1 MLAQYY
7 IRNSLDVK
15 SVCKCLYSLNFNA
28 GRVKIS
34 KITEVTSMADI
45 RKILSQLAA
54 QEGQL
59 LNTQFLAPCVRGGR
73 VRTRIGGMIYTFEPQ
88 PRKFEGWGVFGPVN
102 DKIAAVVDEPSL
114 PQIAEYLQL
123 LVPIRLQLARVLQG
137 QTWLAY
143 PVNESDAK
151 QRAGVAKPVPV
162 HLVTEGSQFEQIVA
176 RWDGHAWWFEEI
188 DRRADPL
195 LSEHL
200 KDALKKLILPQE
212 VRFKGMTPEMRI
224 VYELVCRNI
233 KDFDQKVR
241 DEQRLQRAL
250 KMGGGELRDF
260 SDRADYWLVEWTSG
274 SGEHHSSA
282 IAKNDLTVM
291 SAGICL
297 SGLDKDFDLQSLVG
311 VVENG

>member
-1 MLAQYY
+1 
-7 IRNSLDVK
+7 
-15 SVCKCLYSLNFNA
+15 
-28 GRVKIS
+28 
-34 KITEVTSMADI
+34 MADI
-45 RKILSQLAA
+45 RKIISQLAA
-54 QEGQL
+54 QEGEL
-59 LNTQFLAPCVRGGR
+59 LDTQFLAPCVRGGR
-73 VRTRIGGMIYTFEPQ
+73 VRTKIGGMIYTFQ
-88 PRKFEGWGVFGPVN
+88 LQQRKFEGWAILEPIN
-102 DKIAAVVDEPSL
+102 DKIAAVVEEPSL
-114 PQIAEYLQL
+114 PQVAEYLQL

-151 QRAGVAKPVPV
+151 QRVGFAKPVAV
-162 HLVTEGSQFEQIVA
+162 HLVSESSQFEQIVA
-176 RWDGHAWWFEEI
+176 RWDGNCLWFEEI

-195 LSEHL
+195 LCEEL

-233 KDFDQKVR
+233 KDFAPKVR

-250 KMGGGELRDF
+250 QMGGGELRDF
-260 SDRADYWLVEWTSG
+260 SDRADYWLVEWTSA

-291 SAGICL
+291 SSGICL

-311 VVENG
+311 VVEDR

>member
-1 MLAQYY
+1 
-7 IRNSLDVK
+7 
-15 SVCKCLYSLNFNA
+15 
-28 GRVKIS
+28 
-34 KITEVTSMADI
+34 MADI

-54 QEGQL
+54 KEGQL
-59 LNTQFLAPCVRGGR
+59 LNTQFLAPCVRGGK
-73 VRTRIGGMIYTFEPQ
+73 VRTRIAGMIYTFQSQ
-88 PRKFEGWGVFGPVN
+88 PSNFEGWAIFAPIN
-102 DKIAAVVDEPSL
+102 EKIAAVVEEPSL
-114 PQIAEYLQL
+114 PQVAEYLQL

-151 QRAGVAKPVPV
+151 QRTGVAKPRAV
-162 HLVTEGSQFEQIVA
+162 HLVTEGSQFDTVVA
-176 RWDGHAWWFEEI
+176 RWDGDSFWFEEI

-195 LSEHL
+195 LSDLL
-200 KDALKKLILPQE
+200 KAALKKLILPQD
-212 VRFKGMTPEMRI
+212 VRFKGMTPEMRV
-224 VYELVCRNI
+224 VYELVARNI
-233 KDFDQKVR
+233 KDFNPKVR

-260 SDRADYWLVEWTSG
+260 SDRQDYWLVEWTSG

-311 VVENG
+311 VVENR

>member
-1 MLAQYY
+1 
-7 IRNSLDVK
+7 
-15 SVCKCLYSLNFNA
+15 
-28 GRVKIS
+28 
-34 KITEVTSMADI
+34 MADI

-73 VRTRIGGMIYTFEPQ
+73 VRTRVSSMVYTFQPSPQ
-88 PRKFEGWGVFGPVN
+88 NFEGWAIFRPIN
-102 DKIAAVVDEPSL
+102 EKIAAVIEEASL
-114 PQIAEYLQL
+114 PQVAEYLQL
-123 LVPIRLQLARVLQG
+123 FVPIRLHLAWVLQG

-151 QRAGVAKPVPV
+151 QRTGVAKPVPV
-162 HLVTEGSQFEQIVA
+162 HLVTEGSQFEPIVA
-176 RWDGHAWWFEEI
+176 RWDGDCLWFEDI

-195 LSEHL
+195 PSEKL
-200 KDALKKLILPQE
+200 KTALKNLIVPQE
-212 VRFKGMTPEMRI
+212 VRFKGMTPSMRT

-233 KDFDQKVR
+233 KHLDPNVQA
-241 DEQRLQRAL
+241 EQRLQRAL

-260 SDRADYWLVEWTSG
+260 RDRADYWLVEWTSG
-274 SGEHHSSA
+274 SGEHHTSA

-297 SGLDKDFDLQSLVG
+297 SGLDNDFDLQSLVG
-311 VVENG
+311 VVENR